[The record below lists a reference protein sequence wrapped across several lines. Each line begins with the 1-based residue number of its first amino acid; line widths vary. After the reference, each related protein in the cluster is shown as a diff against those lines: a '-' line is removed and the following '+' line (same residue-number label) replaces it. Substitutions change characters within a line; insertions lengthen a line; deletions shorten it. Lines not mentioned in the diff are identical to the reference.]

1 MTDQTP
7 ETVTETHHAMHY
19 SDGTWT
25 ISPTLFTLTGPAD
38 ADWHRLMPLNGWD
51 CMIDLSRTALAL
63 ELEVWCRAGL
73 TGGGNV
79 EPPWYLVS
87 ITEPYTVGMPEVV
100 LCDRLPDVM
109 SLLSQWAPVVRDL
122 TLLQVI
128 GDAAEVPASLSTS
141 EVLTV
146 MAAHV
151 RHGMGEGYDEIRRA
165 QAERRREAMERRM
178 RARSAGGGR

>member
-7 ETVTETHHAMHY
+7 ETITETHHAMHY
-19 SDGTWT
+19 SNGTWT
-25 ISPTLFTLTGPAD
+25 ISPTPFTLTGPAD
-38 ADWHRLMPLNGWD
+38 ADWDRLMRLNGWERLV
-51 CMIDLSRTALAL
+51 DLSMTAMAL
-63 ELEVWCRAGL
+63 GLEVWCRAEL
-73 TGGGNV
+73 PGGGKA
-79 EPPWYLVS
+79 ESPWYLVS
-87 ITEPYTVGMPEVV
+87 IAEPHTVGIPEVV

-128 GDAAEVPASLSTS
+128 GDATEMPASLSRS

-151 RHGMGEGYDEIRRA
+151 RHGMGEVYDEMRRA
-165 QAERRREAMERRM
+165 QAYRRREAMERR
-178 RARSAGGGR
+178 GGGR

>member
-7 ETVTETHHAMHY
+7 ETITETHHAMRY

-25 ISPTLFTLTGPAD
+25 RSMPFTLTGPAD
-38 ADWHRLMPLNGWD
+38 ADWYQLMSLNGWE
-51 CMIDLSRTALAL
+51 CMVDLSKEAMAL

-73 TGGGNV
+73 PGGGSA

-87 ITEPYTVGMPEVV
+87 ITEPYAVGMPEVV

-128 GDAAEVPASLSTS
+128 GGATELPASLSTYKA
-141 EVLTV
+141 LTV
-146 MAAHV
+146 LAAHV

-165 QAERRREAMERRM
+165 QAERRRGAMERRM
-178 RARSAGGGR
+178 RARSAGGDR

>member
-7 ETVTETHHAMHY
+7 ETITETHHAMHY

-25 ISPTLFTLTGPAD
+25 ILPTLFTLTGPAD
-38 ADWHRLMPLNGWD
+38 ADWDQLMRLNGWE
-51 CMIDLSRTALAL
+51 CMIDLSKMAMG
-63 ELEVWCRAGL
+63 LEVWCRAGL
-73 TGGGNV
+73 TGGGNA

-87 ITEPYTVGMPEVV
+87 ITAPNTGGMPEVV

-122 TLLQVI
+122 NLLQMI
-128 GDAAEVPASLSTS
+128 GDATELPASLSKYKA
-141 EVLTV
+141 LTM

-165 QAERRREAMERRM
+165 QEERRREAMERWM
-178 RARSAGGGR
+178 RARSVGGGR

>member
-1 MTDQTP
+1 MTNQTP
-7 ETVTETHHAMHY
+7 ETTTETHHAMHY

-25 ISPTLFTLTGPAD
+25 RAMPFTLTGPAD
-38 ADWHRLMPLNGWD
+38 ADWHQLMPLNGWE
-51 CMIDLSRTALAL
+51 CMVDLSKGAMAL

-73 TGGGNV
+73 AGGGSA

-87 ITEPYTVGMPEVV
+87 ITEPYTVGMPEAV

-128 GDAAEVPASLSTS
+128 GDATEAPANLSTV
-141 EVLTV
+141 EPLTV
-146 MAAHV
+146 LAAHV
-151 RHGMGEGYDEIRRA
+151 RHGTGEGYDEIQRK

-178 RARSAGGGR
+178 RARSASKGR